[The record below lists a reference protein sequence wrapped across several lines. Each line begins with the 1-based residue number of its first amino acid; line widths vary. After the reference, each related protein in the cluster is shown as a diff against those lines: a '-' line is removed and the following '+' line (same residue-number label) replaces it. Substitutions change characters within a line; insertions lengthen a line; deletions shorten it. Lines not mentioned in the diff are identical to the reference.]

1 MNLKLFLT
9 LLMPL
14 LTALPAAAQTA
25 ADTDAVAAGRRIYLE
40 GVLPDGQ
47 LLHGVRLDTGAVQGA
62 AAACVNCHRPSGLG
76 QVEGMV
82 SIPPISG
89 RALFGTGEPVFVR
102 MDRLFDRG
110 LSAQHPPYNNA
121 SLSAALRDGKHVTGR
136 VMHALMPR
144 YTLSDTE
151 VEAVAAYLKTLST
164 AMSPGVVG
172 DTIQLA
178 TVIAPGVDAQR
189 RQAFINTL
197 TTAVKQM
204 NISVLASGRRQKLV
218 KVDERRL
225 NSRRK
230 WSLDIWELTG
240 PSSSWGEQLAQRQRD
255 KPVFALVSGLAKDEW
270 QPVHDFCERQ
280 RVGCWFPSVD
290 LVPASAAQSNF
301 NLYFSAGMAT
311 EAGVIARKLGAN
323 TGRVVQ
329 LVAAD
334 AVARG
339 AANALRNALAAGK
352 PNAISGSSSSLNVT
366 DIDVSQGMA
375 VVQTALAGLTA
386 QDALVLW
393 LHPADLKAL
402 AGLETT
408 TAASVYVSA
417 SLGVDEQIELPPAL
431 RQRAILV
438 QLQEVPHLRAGNT
451 ERLDAWMAGSQ
462 IPVVD
467 RRLQSEV
474 VFAAGSLQV
483 SLRSMLNNL
492 HTDYLIERAEAG
504 LSGFEIM
511 QVQEEIQ
518 AMMMGPMNKRPL
530 PTAPPT
536 ADQMAA
542 TAALSQSQRAHLEE
556 MRKRGGTTVYPRL
569 SLAQGQ
575 RFASKGAY
583 LVALNP
589 KGSGTI
595 GDPEWVIP

>member
-1 MNLKLFLT
+1 
-9 LLMPL
+9 
-14 LTALPAAAQTA
+14 
-25 ADTDAVAAGRRIYLE
+25 
-40 GVLPDGQ
+40 
-47 LLHGVRLDTGAVQGA
+47 
-62 AAACVNCHRPSGLG
+62 
-76 QVEGMV
+76 
-82 SIPPISG
+82 
-89 RALFGTGEPVFVR
+89 
-102 MDRLFDRG
+102 
-110 LSAQHPPYNNA
+110 
-121 SLSAALRDGKHVTGR
+121 
-136 VMHALMPR
+136 
-144 YTLSDTE
+144 
-151 VEAVAAYLKTLST
+151 
-164 AMSPGVVG
+164 
-172 DTIQLA
+172 
-178 TVIAPGVDAQR
+178 
-189 RQAFINTL
+189 
-197 TTAVKQM
+197 
-204 NISVLASGRRQKLV
+204 
-218 KVDERRL
+218 
-225 NSRRK
+225 
-230 WSLDIWELTG
+230 
-240 PSSSWGEQLAQRQRD
+240 
-255 KPVFALVSGLAKDEW
+255 
-270 QPVHDFCERQ
+270 
-280 RVGCWFPSVD
+280 
-290 LVPASAAQSNF
+290 
-301 NLYFSAGMAT
+301 
-311 EAGVIARKLGAN
+311 
-323 TGRVVQ
+323 
-329 LVAAD
+329 
-334 AVARG
+334 
-339 AANALRNALAAGK
+339 
-352 PNAISGSSSSLNVT
+352 
-366 DIDVSQGMA
+366 MA

>member
-1 MNLKLFLT
+1 
-9 LLMPL
+9 
-14 LTALPAAAQTA
+14 
-25 ADTDAVAAGRRIYLE
+25 
-40 GVLPDGQ
+40 
-47 LLHGVRLDTGAVQGA
+47 
-62 AAACVNCHRPSGLG
+62 
-76 QVEGMV
+76 
-82 SIPPISG
+82 
-89 RALFGTGEPVFVR
+89 
-102 MDRLFDRG
+102 
-110 LSAQHPPYNNA
+110 
-121 SLSAALRDGKHVTGR
+121 
-136 VMHALMPR
+136 
-144 YTLSDTE
+144 
-151 VEAVAAYLKTLST
+151 
-164 AMSPGVVG
+164 VVG

-178 TVIAPGVDAQR
+178 TVIAPGVDARR

-290 LVPASAAQSNF
+290 LVPAGAAQSNF